1 MNSLEDS
8 FKAAMN
14 LMPAVVFIGL
24 SEMIKPIIARDVEE
38 RLGRRLTHDEWSY
51 YLREYY
57 RKREAEHHQ
66 RIQEE
71 QYQQIVDRQIIHDFV
86 WEDKGRKYQKR

>member
-14 LMPAVVFIGL
+14 LLPVVVFIGL
-24 SEMIKPIIARDVEE
+24 SEMVKPIIARDVEE
-38 RLGRRLTHDEWSY
+38 RLGRRLTHDEWCY

-57 RKREAEHHQ
+57 RKREAERH
-66 RIQEE
+66 
-71 QYQQIVDRQIIHDFV
+71 QQILEERCRQLVERQIIHDFV
-86 WEDKGRKYQKR
+86 WNN

>member
-14 LMPAVVFIGL
+14 LLPVVVFIGL
-24 SEMIKPIIARDVEE
+24 SEMVKPIIARDVEE
-38 RLGRRLTHDEWSY
+38 MLGRRLTDEEWRY

-57 RKREAEHHQ
+57 RKREAARQ
-66 RIQEE
+66 QQILEE
-71 QYQQIVDRQIIHDFV
+71 QYQQLVDRQIIHDFV
-86 WEDKGRKYQKR
+86 WKH